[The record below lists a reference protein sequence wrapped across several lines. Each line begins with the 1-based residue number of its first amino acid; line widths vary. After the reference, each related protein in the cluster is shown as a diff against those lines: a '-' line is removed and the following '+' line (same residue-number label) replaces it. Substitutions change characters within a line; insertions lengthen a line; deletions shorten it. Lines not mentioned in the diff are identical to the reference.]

1 MPLAICA
8 FLLSVLCSPLDAS
21 EMVVDAHA
29 DTLQWILYENT
40 NLGKRRAQGHWDI
53 PRARAGGVKIQVLAL
68 WVDSIFQGKEAVRQT
83 ERLLDCAEKFLRQNK
98 NSVRLIR
105 TVRDL
110 DEVLAEGKIGI
121 VLSIEGGHAIS
132 GSLKNLQRFFD
143 RGVRAMTLTWSNTN
157 EIGDSS
163 GDKGRHGG
171 LSEFGK
177 RVVSEMERLGMIVD
191 VSHASDKTF
200 RDVLRIVQ
208 KPVLASHSS
217 CRALTRHHRNLT
229 DEMLRALG
237 ENGGVVAIN
246 FYSKFLD
253 EKTRKRKDSK
263 KSPVPPRRS
272 ENLLEQ
278 GRRNFYEIWDSSA
291 LPRPSLS
298 ALTAHIQHA
307 VSIAGENHV
316 GLGSDF
322 DGAGN
327 MPHGMDGPQDF
338 PNMARALRKTGF
350 SQGRIEKI
358 FSKNLIRLFRETFP
372 K

>member
-1 MPLAICA
+1 MI
-8 FLLSVLCSPLDAS
+8 FLSLFSLYSSLFANN
-21 EMVVDAHA
+21 MAVDAHA

-40 NLGKRRAQGHWDI
+40 NLGKKRAEGHWNI
-53 PRARAGGVKIQVLAL
+53 PRARAGGVKIQVMAL
-68 WVDSIFQGKEAVRQT
+68 WVDSVFQEQEAVRQT

-110 DEVLAEGKIGI
+110 DEVLTGDKIGI
-121 VLSIEGGHAIS
+121 ILSIEGGHAIS

-163 GDKGRHGG
+163 GDKEGHGG
-171 LSEFGK
+171 LSGFGK
-177 RVVSEMERLGMIVD
+177 RVVSEMERLGMTVD

-200 RDVLRIVQ
+200 RDVLRISK

-217 CRALTRHHRNLT
+217 CRALTGHHRNLT
-229 DEMLRALG
+229 DEMLGALG
-237 ENGGVVAIN
+237 KNGGVVAIN

-253 EKTRKRKDSK
+253 ERMRKRKDSK
-263 KSPVPPRRS
+263 KPQSLPRRP
-272 ENLLEQ
+272 ENPLEQ

-291 LPRPSLS
+291 LPRPPLS
-298 ALTAHIQHA
+298 ALTLHIQHA

-327 MPHGMDGPQDF
+327 MPLGMDGPQDF
-338 PNMARALRKTGF
+338 PNMARVLLKTGF
-350 SQGRIEKI
+350 SQGRVEKI
-358 FSKNLIRLFRETFP
+358 FSKNLIRIFRQTLP
-372 K
+372 P